1 MLFERGLNPLG
12 RAVAL
17 QIVHDLE
24 VIMFDRLL
32 PRNEST
38 LDRGVRVVLGL
49 GLLATTVV
57 GPQSMLGLVGLVPL
71 ITGLLGSCPIYTML
85 GVGTCPLPPR

>member
-1 MLFERGLNPLG
+1 
-12 RAVAL
+12 
-17 QIVHDLE
+17 
-24 VIMFDRLL
+24 MFDRLL
-32 PRNEST
+32 PRNESN

-71 ITGLLGSCPIYTML
+71 ITGLLGSCPIYTVL